1 MKKFTKVCLIVAAV
15 LGGVGLLLC
24 GIASVMGGYGAI
36 RQMADNGELNYGN
49 WHINR
54 YGIYYGD
61 DVDDWDE
68 NDADAATDTHGHTVD
83 HTVTDKEADT
93 DGVAY
98 TYETAEIQNLDID
111 IGAANVFFE
120 EGEQKDEIVV
130 TLYNCKKNYYAGNV
144 QDDTL
149 HIEYEPKHTV
159 YSGSTDMKIVIAIPA
174 GMDFAD
180 ISIDIGAA
188 NVVYELAD
196 VSCNT
201 LRMDVGAANVTAD
214 EFHVKELFDVSVGAG
229 NLVIEDGSY
238 KNIKLSCGMGSL
250 NMQGAVSG
258 NVIASCGMG
267 DMDIRLEG
275 NPKAYDYNLSCGM
288 GDMTVNGVKY
298 SGIAGDHQIKNDGA
312 AGTVDVDCGMGN
324 VDFAIE

>member
-24 GIASVMGGYGAI
+24 GIASAMGGYGAI
-36 RQMADNGELNYGN
+36 RQMADAGELNHGK
-49 WHINR
+49 WHIQGD
-54 YGIYYGD
+54 GIYYGT
-61 DVDDWDE
+61 DE
-68 NDADAATDTHGHTVD
+68 DAYSAGHSITG
-83 HTVTDKEADT
+83 EADDT
-93 DGVAY
+93 EGETY
-98 TYETAEIQNLDID
+98 IYETGEFTNLDID
-111 IGAANVFFE
+111 IGAAEILFT
-120 EGEQKDEIVV
+120 EGERDGAVAV
-130 TLYNCKKNYYAGNV
+130 TLHNCRENFYTGEVKG
-144 QDDTL
+144 DTL
-149 HIEYEPKHTV
+149 HVEYEPKNV
-159 YSGSTDMKIVIAIPA
+159 AYSGDNHAEIVIAIPA
-174 GMDFAD
+174 GMDFDD